1 MRRSMSA
8 LGGALIALTLA
19 AGPAWA
25 GSPGQQSVTHS
36 AGAVQ
41 IEPIHVSAPVRV
53 ASEGQ
58 DAPGH
63 ARPEAGG
70 QSARSSAG
78 TVQVGSVTTDTPVRV
93 LSDGDDSAR
102 VGHRLGSGTQDAADS
117 AGVVQVGSVG
127 GGAPV
132 SVLSDGDRTAR
143 STETGGD
150 RSAEHSAG
158 VVQVGDAQPGR
169 SGRRAG

>member
-58 DAPGH
+58 NAPGH

-70 QSARSSAG
+70 QSAHSSAG

-93 LSDGDDSAR
+93 LSDGDDASESGTGSAR
-102 VGHRLGSGTQDAADS
+102 DPARRMPRIQRASFS
-117 AGVVQVGSVG
+117 S
-127 GGAPV
+127 
-132 SVLSDGDRTAR
+132 AR
-143 STETGGD
+143 SGGTL
-150 RSAEHSAG
+150 R
-158 VVQVGDAQPGR
+158 
-169 SGRRAG
+169 